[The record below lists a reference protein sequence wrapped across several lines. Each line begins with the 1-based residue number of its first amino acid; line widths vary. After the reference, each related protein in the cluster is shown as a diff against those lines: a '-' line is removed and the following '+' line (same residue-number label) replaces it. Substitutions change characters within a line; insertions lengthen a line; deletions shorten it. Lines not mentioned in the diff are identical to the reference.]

1 MRLPDFLVIGA
12 MKAGTTS
19 LCNDLASNSEIFFP
33 SVKEPHTLVARSFEE
48 ESHYEE
54 YRKLFVEAEKDQLC
68 GEGSTG
74 YAKLH
79 KFERVPEKARAVLG
93 KETKVIYIVR
103 NPIDRIQSH
112 HYHLYRKGSVS
123 EDIDREVKRVSDL
136 IEVSR
141 YGMQI
146 EPWIRKFGDRNK
158 KIIKFENYIT
168 KRKKVIRETL
178 DFLGVEANSVEIGM
192 KKNEGEGNLI
202 PPQVGFVKKILHSQF
217 YKTVIHPSIPKNI
230 LGILKSKIYK
240 KAPSRPDPLSKET
253 VSFLIDKLNKDIEK
267 ISRIAGYDKNMWS
280 VQEMYAIADRG

>member
-93 KETKVIYIVR
+93 KGTKIIYIVR
-103 NPIDRIQSH
+103 NPIDRIKSH
-112 HYHLYRKGSVS
+112 HYHLYRKGNAS
-123 EDIDREVKRVSDL
+123 ENIDEEIKKIDDL
-136 IEVSR
+136 IEVSK

-146 EPWIRKFGDRNK
+146 DPWIDKFGVDSV
-158 KIIKFENYIT
+158 KIIKFEDYINS
-168 KRKKVIRETL
+168 RKKSVSEIMK
-178 DFLGVEANSVEIGM
+178 FLGIRANEVEVG
-192 KKNEGEGNLI
+192 KVKNKGEESLV
-202 PPQVGFVKKILHSQF
+202 PPQMKLIKLLLHSQF
-217 YKTVIHPSIPKNI
+217 YKRVIHPKIPQDVLN
-230 LGILKSKIYK
+230 LLKRKLYNK
-240 KAPSRPDPLSKET
+240 PPQRPSPPKEKT
-253 VSFLIDKLNKDIEK
+253 VDIIVNELIDDIEK
-267 ISRIAGYDKNMWS
+267 ISKIAGFSRRMWS
-280 VQEMYAIADRG
+280 MEDMYEAAEGS

>member
-54 YRKLFVEAEKDQLC
+54 YRKLFVEAEKGQLC

-74 YAKLH
+74 YTKLH

-93 KETKVIYIVR
+93 KGTKIIYIVR

-112 HYHLYRKGSVS
+112 HYHLYRKGIVS
-123 EDIDREVKRVSDL
+123 KNIDREVKNVSDF
-136 IEVSR
+136 IEVSK

-146 EPWIRKFGDRNK
+146 EPWIKKFGRKNK
-158 KIIKFENYIT
+158 KIIKFENYISE
-168 KRKKVIRETL
+168 RKKVIKEVL
-178 DFLGVEANSVEIGM
+178 DFLGVKTNSVEMGN
-192 KKNEGEGNLI
+192 KKNKGEKSLI
-202 PPQVGFVKKILHSQF
+202 PPQIGFVKKILHSQF
-217 YKTVIHPSIPKNI
+217 YKTVIHPKIPKVI
-230 LGILKSKIYK
+230 LDIFKSKIYK
-240 KAPSRPDPLSKET
+240 KPPSRPDPLSRKT
-253 VSFLIDKLNKDIEK
+253 ISLLIDKLDKDIEK
-267 ISRIAGYDKNMWS
+267 ISRIAGCDKKMWS
-280 VQEMYAIADRG
+280 VQDMYAIADRS